1 MRTILQTAILALA
14 SLLHG
19 AAAACFTN
27 ARANG
32 LAKIVGYRTFPN
44 QSLAIVDVFAR
55 LLIYSSTGTLIRNE
69 KLVLPTDPTTGN
81 EVRVAAAIIGNSS
94 ELYLQSAYQ
103 DSYRYSAGAV
113 QSTFTY
119 GVGSTRRLSETTFFI
134 SLPDMVLTMYWDYT
148 NLAQVNGGHIKQ
160 VGFWSIVSPNP
171 LNISYAARVSGNP
184 LTREWA
190 YVGLSKRIFIG
201 GFAWN
206 AAGYWEH
213 SPATTTGKI
222 INDGAGTF
230 TITGS
235 IGLMTGYLSYVRL
248 VRTSTSPPLYD
259 QYLVLRERLPGT
271 NSVTRLI
278 TGYYVHCTAIHPTI
292 KVIYL
297 YTTWGDLYSVT
308 FNTPTLSLGIPTLVL
323 AGAFLRY
330 AEMEVLDSTTL
341 IFKTGDSMATF
352 DLTTNTIRALIS
364 VKPSYARDLPGMTK
378 MLVAFQNLY
387 VKLYDSSTH
396 ALDAGFTFNGKI
408 REIIVNQDPTKPRFY
423 MLLYSEVRT
432 YSYSGGIITLLNTV
446 TTANIFSM
454 ISGMGYV
461 SIIALHDIDIFKIT
475 TSRLMVLVYAAKSS
489 TEDSV
494 GLFLNE
500 QTLAYLQAFTFP
512 YNDLYFQI
520 SIGPSKVSPQEKINL
535 YAIDYSDMYYFDPPS
550 TLTSQGW
557 WNDAYTYDSTYD
569 SNKNLMKTVF
579 IPGNVKSSAKWDAS
593 QTLNIQTITYFDID
607 VFRKYYVSPSYSS
620 FRSTYTVYKLSLPR
634 TIMDSL
640 VGSLAL
646 QRATL
651 QPHYM
656 FIWWTDE
663 YSSEIAAD
671 DIPGG
676 IIYQMADNTVYITDT
691 VDTLTQLSPTDC
703 FSDPSTSALFEVYA
717 DCLITNC
724 AACNHFNVSQCKRC
738 NSGLLLSPNL
748 NACNSVCNP
757 AFAIGTQCYQPCPIE
772 YYHYK
777 GPAYACV
784 TDTYCSSTLGKKVL
798 GSQCVN
804 SCPSGGTTN
813 ASNYCVAPTGKAA
826 EASNTASYVTI
837 CPGGELYWEH
847 YKQCTAIGVLPTTGY
862 TTTATTIYCDGATH
876 FYDVDSRRCL
886 QTCGFF
892 QGISPTMGKFCSS
905 AVTCT
910 TTLAMYTDSTVSPN
924 LCVSSCSALLWLNLM
939 TKSCLTSCPGG
950 TYYVISTRTCESS
963 CPGST
968 YLLSANSSCLTSTEC
983 ITNAKL
989 VTPSTLTCVST
1000 CGGGLY
1006 LQAASSQCLTSAE
1019 CTASSKLATPS
1030 TLTCVS
1036 TCGGGLYLQAA
1047 SSQCLTSAECTASS
1061 KLATPS
1067 TLTCVSTCGGGLYLQ
1082 AASSQCLTSAECT
1095 ASSKLATPSTLTCVS
1110 TCGGGLYLQAASSQC
1125 LTSAE
1130 CTASSKLATPSTL
1143 TCVSTCGG
1151 GLYLQAASS
1160 QCLTSA
1166 ECTASSKLATPS
1178 TLTCVS
1184 TCGGGLY
1191 LQAAS
1196 SQCLT
1201 SAECTASSK
1210 LATPSTL
1217 TCVSTCGGG
1226 LYLQAASSQCLTSA
1240 ECTASSKL
1248 ATPST
1253 LTCVSTCGGGLYLQ
1267 AASSQCLTSAECTA
1281 SSKLATPSTLT
1292 CVSTCGGGLYLQAA
1306 SSQCLTS
1313 AECTASS
1320 KLATP
1325 STLTCVSTCGGGL
1338 YLQAASSQCLTS
1350 AECTASSK
1358 LATPSTLTCVST
1370 CGGGLYLQAASSQ
1383 CLTNAECLAS
1393 FSSLGKISLSIM
1405 TCTASCAGGLYL
1417 LTPASSCLT
1426 SAECLAVPPASG
1438 GSLKSEADAK
1448 CVASCSPSDYLLV
1461 SSSQCLTAAAC
1472 LAAFTNAGLLSL
1484 VDKQCVASCGPAQ
1497 YKDPATSQCLTSA
1510 ECQASHSGTGLLS
1523 QVDRQCVTT
1532 CAPNQFLEPLSRQC
1546 LLSSECWT
1554 LGYLAAPT
1562 SKLCEGTC
1570 TATEYKDAASHYCYT
1585 AAECTALGLSPVDNP
1600 GNNLCQVAATPTVS
1614 STCAP
1619 DQYTDTVTGACLTK
1633 PACNSLSKLVVQPS
1647 MACTSP
1653 CPVAYPYDFQG
1664 ECHAQ
1669 CQQIIEESNGS
1680 CVSQCSDTTT
1690 EDGKYCSRQVAA
1702 LVTTSAEPNKDDL
1715 IIKIQLRFIKFPSEV
1730 LSTLEGDLTPAIGSL
1745 CLHDEVNK
1753 TRDCQLTLVRAV
1765 YEDKE
1770 LVLKVQYKRVPP
1782 SNLLVVEVPF
1792 KGHVYFKANNYRSY
1806 IVDQVISGKV
1816 TRIHADRSEELSK
1829 IRQASK
1835 SAYGIS
1841 GTVAAATPF
1850 VLAGSIDLRMSSVLC
1865 LAAQTYAKLTLL
1877 TYMNFTLEVTALSS
1891 LYYDTF
1897 REFLDQYNE
1906 QIIGMAVGDSTIQEL
1921 VDYICEMGFAKYCFV
1936 KMTDNFWISKFL
1948 DFMILIVNFLLAGFL
1963 YFIFSAIK
1971 KENWKTA
1978 LKKNIK
1984 GILLLSFLLDNN
1996 LSFQFNLLVNLFTTV
2011 YRDPFFTTLK
2021 AGALIFIIPYLA
2033 FYGLVWFRKRFEKSK
2048 FMKIV
2053 LFMFSTLT
2061 EVLKD
2066 LAAKDKAEEMTTV
2079 ILIHDLAFT
2088 ACLMTS
2094 KFAGMGQPIFWAV
2107 MEIVYLVVIIKRRFL
2122 ANTALLIRQ
2131 IVAET
2136 MFLLLS
2142 CAMTATHFEATD
2154 SHMVAAVIF
2163 GVSVITLWL
2172 DLCFSVGYTVYQ
2184 IVRWLRLKNQRARLS
2199 KELTFDPK
2207 DTSKKNQILPL
2218 HSRNSKTGLEYT
2230 GLQRVRIDQIN
2241 PHRFMSKKQ
2250 LLHLLDLPSKPQL
2263 NPDKNLALNMTGDP
2277 SMEEL
2282 KPKSLLSPMKNRPSI
2297 LKISP
2302 MAQLGKFIS
2311 KQSVSDQK

>member
-1 MRTILQTAILALA
+1 
-14 SLLHG
+14 
-19 AAAACFTN
+19 
-27 ARANG
+27 
-32 LAKIVGYRTFPN
+32 
-44 QSLAIVDVFAR
+44 
-55 LLIYSSTGTLIRNE
+55 
-69 KLVLPTDPTTGN
+69 
-81 EVRVAAAIIGNSS
+81 
-94 ELYLQSAYQ
+94 
-103 DSYRYSAGAV
+103 
-113 QSTFTY
+113 
-119 GVGSTRRLSETTFFI
+119 
-134 SLPDMVLTMYWDYT
+134 
-148 NLAQVNGGHIKQ
+148 
-160 VGFWSIVSPNP
+160 
-171 LNISYAARVSGNP
+171 
-184 LTREWA
+184 
-190 YVGLSKRIFIG
+190 
-201 GFAWN
+201 
-206 AAGYWEH
+206 
-213 SPATTTGKI
+213 
-222 INDGAGTF
+222 
-230 TITGS
+230 
-235 IGLMTGYLSYVRL
+235 
-248 VRTSTSPPLYD
+248 
-259 QYLVLRERLPGT
+259 
-271 NSVTRLI
+271 
-278 TGYYVHCTAIHPTI
+278 
-292 KVIYL
+292 
-297 YTTWGDLYSVT
+297 
-308 FNTPTLSLGIPTLVL
+308 
-323 AGAFLRY
+323 
-330 AEMEVLDSTTL
+330 
-341 IFKTGDSMATF
+341 
-352 DLTTNTIRALIS
+352 
-364 VKPSYARDLPGMTK
+364 
-378 MLVAFQNLY
+378 
-387 VKLYDSSTH
+387 
-396 ALDAGFTFNGKI
+396 
-408 REIIVNQDPTKPRFY
+408 
-423 MLLYSEVRT
+423 
-432 YSYSGGIITLLNTV
+432 
-446 TTANIFSM
+446 
-454 ISGMGYV
+454 
-461 SIIALHDIDIFKIT
+461 
-475 TSRLMVLVYAAKSS
+475 
-489 TEDSV
+489 
-494 GLFLNE
+494 
-500 QTLAYLQAFTFP
+500 
-512 YNDLYFQI
+512 
-520 SIGPSKVSPQEKINL
+520 
-535 YAIDYSDMYYFDPPS
+535 
-550 TLTSQGW
+550 
-557 WNDAYTYDSTYD
+557 
-569 SNKNLMKTVF
+569 MKTVF

-593 QTLNIQTITYFDID
+593 QNLNLQTITYFDID
-607 VFRKYYVSPSYSS
+607 AFGKYKVSPSYSS
-620 FRSTYTVYKLSLPR
+620 FRSTYFVYKMAPPR
-634 TIMDSL
+634 TVLDSL

-646 QRATL
+646 QRSTL
-651 QPHYM
+651 HLHSMY
-656 FIWWTDE
+656 IWWTDE
-663 YSSEIAAD
+663 YSSEVYSD

-676 IIYQMADNTVYITDT
+676 IIYQKADNSVYITDT
-691 VDTLTQLSPTDC
+691 GDTLTLLSPTDC
-703 FSDPSTSALFEVYA
+703 FYAPSTVDLFDVYG

-886 QTCGFF
+886 QTCGLY

-950 TYYVISTRTCESS
+950 TYYVISTRTCEST

-968 YLLSANSSCLTSTEC
+968 YLLSANSSCLTSSEC

-1383 CLTNAECLAS
+1383 CLTSAECTASSKLATPSTLTCVSTCGGGLYLQAASSQCLTSAECTASSKLATPSTLTCVSTCGGGLYLQAASSQCLTSAECTASSKLATPSTLTCVSTCGGGLYLQAASSQCLTSAECTASSKLATPSTLTCVSTCGGGLYLQAASSQCLTSAECTASSKLATPSTLTCVSTCGGGLYLQAASTQCLTNLECFAS
-1393 FSSLGKISLSIM
+1393 FASMGKISTSIM
-1405 TCTASCAGGLYL
+1405 TCTSSCAGGLYL

-1438 GSLKSEADAK
+1438 GSLKSEADTK
-1448 CVASCSPSDYLLV
+1448 CVSSCSASDYLLV
-1461 SSSQCLTAAAC
+1461 ASSQCLTSAAC
-1472 LAAFTNAGLLSL
+1472 LAAFSNTGLLSL

-1497 YKDPATSQCLTSA
+1497 YIDPATSQCLTSA

-1562 SKLCEGTC
+1562 SKLCEGAC

-1633 PACNSLSKLVVQPS
+1633 PACNSLSKLVVPPS

-1702 LVTTSAEPNKDDL
+1702 LVTTSAEPNKENL

-1730 LSTLEGDLTPAIGSL
+1730 LSTLEGDVTPAIGSL
-1745 CLHDEVNK
+1745 CLRDEVNK
-1753 TRDCQLTLVRAV
+1753 TRDCQLTLVKAV

-1782 SNLLVVEVPF
+1782 SNLVVVEVPF
-1792 KGHVYFKANNYRSY
+1792 KGLVYFKANKYRSY

-1816 TRIHADRSEELSK
+1816 SRIQADRSEELSK

-1971 KENWKTA
+1971 KENWKNA

-2061 EVLKD
+2061 EILKD

-2218 HSRNSKTGLEYT
+2218 QSRNSKTGLEYT

-2302 MAQLGKFIS
+2302 MAQLGKFIE